1 MYFNNKSRN
10 YVESWVT
17 TALILA
23 QDELWSFGETLRLDL
38 VGFSHMS
45 VAQICKAKLKSRN
58 QGLSQDMR
66 IEKCF

>member
-1 MYFNNKSRN
+1 MYFKNKSRSN
-10 YVESWVT
+10 LKSWIA

-23 QDELWSFGETLRLDL
+23 QDELWSLRETLRLDL

-45 VAQICKAKLKSRN
+45 VARICKAKLKLRN
-58 QGLSQDMR
+58 QGLSQDMP